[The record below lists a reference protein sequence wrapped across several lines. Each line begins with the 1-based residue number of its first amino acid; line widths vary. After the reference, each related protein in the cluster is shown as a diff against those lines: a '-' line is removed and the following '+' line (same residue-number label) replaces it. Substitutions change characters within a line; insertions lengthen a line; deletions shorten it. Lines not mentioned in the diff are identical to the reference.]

1 MKVRAVVLI
10 DYEIDGFKDAAKE
23 QEALEAAIENIV
35 NNNKNVVHHQIDMK
49 ERRGNPPDIS
59 KMKFRST

>member
-35 NNNKNVVHHQIDMK
+35 NNNNNVVHHQIDMK